1 MPVIFRFSAGY
12 RLSPHGTVPLST
24 CILIALQRGVAI
36 KGRAM
41 TNMIEPNGSKIRE
54 LRKEKRLLQKQ
65 LGHKVG
71 LSERT
76 LREVENRNKSI
87 PEFKLVELA
96 QKLGVELD
104 VIKTP
109 RKLEAVIIPLQ
120 SAKDNPYQL
129 QLRPVIDGGTLWEM
143 ARRSEKLSWAMEV
156 DPTTE
161 TAPWMEEIL
170 KIVSR
175 LAKGSQN
182 GRVRYSDEY
191 DEQYQFPDIYRRAR
205 IREIID
211 KLSFSGIQVVA
222 NTYVHRFK
230 DDEDRLQHEGILY
243 VSFASF
249 EDNYI
254 MKWIDP
260 GLPDDIPASIYDFSD
275 DLPF

>member
-1 MPVIFRFSAGY
+1 
-12 RLSPHGTVPLST
+12 
-24 CILIALQRGVAI
+24 
-36 KGRAM
+36 M

-65 LGHKVG
+65 LGHRVG

-76 LREVENRNKSI
+76 LREVENRNKSL
-87 PEFKLVELA
+87 PEFTLVELA

-109 RKLEAVIIPLQ
+109 RKQEAVVIPLQ
-120 SAKDNPYQL
+120 PAKDNPYQL
-129 QLRPVIDGGTLWEM
+129 QLRPVTDGGTLWEM
-143 ARRSEKLSWAMEV
+143 ARRSEKLSWTMEI

-170 KIVSR
+170 KIITR
-175 LAKGSQN
+175 LAKGSRN
-182 GRVRYSDEY
+182 GLIRYWDEY

-211 KLSFSGIQVVA
+211 NLATKGVQVMA
-222 NTYVHRFK
+222 NNYVHRFK
-230 DDEDRLQHEGILY
+230 DDEDALQHEGIIF

-249 EDNYI
+249 EHSYV

-260 GLPDDIPASIYDFSD
+260 GLPDDIPASIYDLSD